1 MIKLVKCVPNIS
13 NGKNPEI
20 YNAVAN
26 SIKKISGVKLLH
38 VHPGFSANRTVITF
52 VGTPD
57 AVVDAAFLLIE
68 KAKELIDMRT
78 QDGIHSRMGA
88 ADVCPLVPLSGV
100 TMDECAKLARKL
112 GKRVGEELDV
122 WVYLYEF
129 AATRPEFKNLTR
141 VRKGQYEHLKERV
154 GKPEWKP
161 DFGPDELDEKFGA
174 IAIGARKVLL
184 AYNINIESKS
194 IDVAR
199 EIARNIRE
207 SGRIIKNPDGSKKR
221 IPGIFKNV
229 KADAWIIP
237 EYNHAQITMNLTDVE
252 TTPVHLVYDE
262 VVKQCLARGEKVTG
276 SELIGLIPLKV
287 LHDAGE
293 YSFKKKGIRG
303 DFSDNEL
310 IAEAVDFLGLDK
322 FEKFDPRERILENK
336 IITCASD

>member
-1 MIKLVKCVPNIS
+1 MIKIVKCVPNIS

-26 SIKKISGVKLLH
+26 SVKKIDGVKLLH

-57 AVVDAAFLLIE
+57 AVVDAAFLLIK
-68 KAKELIDMRT
+68 KAKELIDMRA

-88 ADVCPLVPLSGV
+88 ADVCPLVPLAGV
-100 TMDECAKLARKL
+100 SMEECVKLARKL
-112 GKRVGEELDV
+112 GKRVGDELNV

-129 AATRPEFKNLTR
+129 AATRPKFKNLTF

-154 GKPEWKP
+154 GNPEWSP
-161 DFGPDELDEKFGA
+161 DFGPKNLDEKFGA

-184 AYNINIESKS
+184 AYNINIESKN
-194 IDVAR
+194 IIAAR

-207 SGRIIKNPDGSKKR
+207 SGRITKNPDGTKKR
-221 IPGIFKNV
+221 IPGIFKAV

-252 TTPVHLVYDE
+252 TTPVHLVFDE
-262 VVKQCLARGEKVTG
+262 VVKQCAALGEKVTG

-293 YSFKKKGIRG
+293 FSFKKKGITG
-303 DFSDNEL
+303 DFSDDEL
-310 IAEAVDFLGLDK
+310 IDEAVNFLKLDK
-322 FEKFDPRERILENK
+322 FEKFNPRERILENK
-336 IITCASD
+336 IIACPTA